1 MEADALSITTMQ
13 DSFKGLLKLLGS
25 VKNYDWG
32 CPAKQSCVARLYS
45 LNSGGNIDENQ
56 PYAEFWMG
64 THESGPSYV
73 VEGGGRTENGY
84 ADGEGVRDR
93 CTLKEWIEKNPSV
106 LGETVLTKWGTQ
118 LPFLFKVLSVEKA
131 LSIQAHPDK
140 DLAILLHKEQPLVYK
155 DDNHKPEM
163 ALALT
168 KFEALCGFTS
178 LEELKVIV
186 QTVPEIVEVVGS
198 ALAERVWYLND
209 DDGEEK
215 VKLVLRK
222 LFTEMM
228 SASKDVITEVLAK
241 LISRLNIKNKVRELT
256 DKEQLVL
263 GLEKQY
269 PADVGVL
276 AAFLFNYVKLNPGEA
291 LYLGANEPHA
301 YVYGECIECM
311 ATSDNVV
318 RAGLTP
324 KHRDVRTLCSMLTYK
339 QGNPEILYGT
349 TINPYTTRYLP
360 PFDEFEVDRCILPPH
375 STVAF
380 PSAPG
385 PSIFVVMGGEG
396 TMTTSAEVIVA
407 EGDVLFAPANT
418 NITIATSSGLHLYRA
433 GVNSRFFEE

>member
-1 MEADALSITTMQ
+1 MD
-13 DSFKGLLKLLGS
+13 KGHNRLVKLMGS

-32 CPAKQSCVARLYS
+32 RPAKESCVARLYS
-45 LNSGGNIDENQ
+45 LNSGGKIDENQ
-56 PYAEFWMG
+56 RYAEFWMG
-64 THESGPSYV
+64 THDSGPSYV
-73 VEGGGRTENGY
+73 VEERKKTENGY
-84 ADGEGVRDR
+84 AYGGAIREK
-93 CTLKEWIEKNPSV
+93 CNLKDWIQKNPSV

-118 LPFLFKVLSVEKA
+118 LPFLFKVLSVGKA

-168 KFEALCGFTS
+168 DFEALCGFIS

-186 QTVPEIVEVVGS
+186 QTVPEIVEVVGT
-198 ALAERVWYLND
+198 ALAERVLNLNKD
-209 DDGEEK
+209 DEEEK

-228 SASKDVITEVLAK
+228 SASKDLITEVLAK
-241 LISRLNIKNKVRELT
+241 LISRLNIKNEVRKLT

-301 YVYGECIECM
+301 YVYGECVECM

-324 KHRDVRTLCSMLTYK
+324 KHRDVRTLCSMLTYR
-339 QGNPEILYGT
+339 QGNPEILHGT
-349 TINPYTTRYLP
+349 TINPYTMRYLP

-375 STVAF
+375 SIVAF
-380 PSAPG
+380 LSAPG

-396 TMTTSAEVIVA
+396 TMTTTAEAIVA

>member
-1 MEADALSITTMQ
+1 MEAECLSTTMEEG
-13 DSFKGLLKLLGS
+13 FKGLLRLTGS

-32 CPAKQSCVARLYS
+32 RPAKESCVARLYS
-45 LNSGGNIDENQ
+45 LNSGVQIDENQ

-64 THESGPSYV
+64 THDSGPSYV
-73 VEGGGRTENGY
+73 VEEKGRTDNGYSNGGGIKEK
-84 ADGEGVRDR
+84 
-93 CTLKEWIEKNPSV
+93 CTLKDWIEKNPSV
-106 LGETVLTKWGTQ
+106 LGQTVLTKWGTQ

-168 KFEALCGFTS
+168 EFEALCGFTS
-178 LEELKVIV
+178 LEELKVTV
-186 QTVPEIVEVVGS
+186 QTVPEIVEVVGN
-198 ALAERVWYLND
+198 ALAKQVLDLNED
-209 DDGEEK
+209 DTEEK
-215 VKLVLRK
+215 VKLVLRE

-241 LISRLNIKNKVRELT
+241 LISRLNIKNKARQLT
-256 DKEQLVL
+256 DKEQLVVRL
-263 GLEKQY
+263 DKQY

-276 AAFLFNYVKLNPGEA
+276 AAFLFNYVKLKPGEA

-301 YVYGECIECM
+301 YMYGECIECM

-324 KHRDVRTLCSMLTYK
+324 KHRDVSTLCSMLTYR
-339 QGNPEILYGT
+339 QGNPEILHGT
-349 TINPYTTRYLP
+349 TVNPYTVRYLP

-385 PSIFVVMGGEG
+385 SSMFVVMGGEG
-396 TMTTSAEVIVA
+396 TMTTSAEEIVA

>member
-1 MEADALSITTMQ
+1 M
-13 DSFKGLLKLLGS
+13 GC

-32 CPAKQSCVARLYS
+32 RPAKESCVARLYR
-45 LNSGGNIDENQ
+45 LNSGAKIDENQ
-56 PYAEFWMG
+56 PYSEFWMG
-64 THESGPSYV
+64 THDSGPSYV
-73 VEGGGRTENGY
+73 VEEGRRTENGHTN
-84 ADGEGVRDR
+84 GGGIRDKS
-93 CTLKEWIEKNPSV
+93 TLKDLIEKNPSV
-106 LGETVLTKWGTQ
+106 LGETVLNKWGTQ
-118 LPFLFKVLSVEKA
+118 LAFLFKVLAVGKA

-168 KFEALCGFTS
+168 EFEALCGFIS

-186 QTVPEIVEVVGS
+186 QTVPEIVEVVGNVH
-198 ALAERVWYLND
+198 AERVLNLNED
-209 DDGEEK
+209 DAEKK

-291 LYLGANEPHA
+291 LYLGAMKPHA
-301 YVYGECIECM
+301 YLYCKCIECM

-318 RAGLTP
+318 RAGLIP
-324 KHRDVRTLCSMLTYK
+324 KHRDVRTHCSMLTYR
-339 QGNPEILYGT
+339 QPSESLLNEFFHPSSFGNPEILHGT
-349 TINPYTTRYLP
+349 AINLYTMRYLP

-375 STVAF
+375 STAAF
-380 PSAPG
+380 PS
-385 PSIFVVMGGEG
+385 G
-396 TMTTSAEVIVA
+396 TMTTSAEAIVA

-418 NITIATSSGLHLYRA
+418 SITIATSYGLHLYRA
-433 GVNSRFFEE
+433 GVNSKFFEE